1 MNGTRTGSASPPGRC
16 LVCLAS
22 RDLSVEIFFD
32 RLLIFLH
39 LYVSFSLFFFKVEV
53 EVRSCLASAYLVTS
67 R

>member
-39 LYVSFSLFFFKVEV
+39 LYVSFFLFFFKED
-53 EVRSCLASAYLVTS
+53 RGKKLFGKRLS
-67 R
+67 RDE

>member
-1 MNGTRTGSASPPGRC
+1 MGHERGRPLLQDAASF
-16 LVCLAS
+16 LAS